1 MVSPGEPRGATALAM
16 PIDAHA
22 HPLARAF
29 PSPTAAPTAAE
40 RDRRGSAA

>member
-29 PSPTAAPTAAE
+29 PSPTTSRTASE
-40 RDRRGSAA
+40 RDRGAGAA